1 MSERETIPCTDCARP
16 TIYTGTK
23 LCDPCWEARNRLP
36 GMAKTLDAWK
46 ARAEKAEAALNSSL
60 KAGLSH
66 EELEM
71 ACANFGIDLTCGAC
85 ASQFFTS
92 YGGYEHEATC
102 KTQNAQEWKIR
113 YGGYEHEATCK
124 TQNAQEWKTRAT
136 QAEAQVASMLEG
148 ASKWRERPCPRGAH
162 APCACCGEAS
172 DHMPDDE
179 YANAGRTLLAELE
192 ALRELEQRVRKRCDE
207 AVPQWGTELREAL
220 AAVDAARKGE

>member
-1 MSERETIPCTDCARP
+1 MSYDPNPIPCTDCKKP
-16 TIYTGTK
+16 TMALMTK
-23 LCDPCWEARNRLP
+23 LCDQCWEARRCLTELS
-36 GMAKTLDAWK
+36 ADRDAWR
-46 ARAEKAEAALNSSL
+46 ARAEKAEADLRDANEWRDKLAD
-60 KAGLSH
+60 KII
-66 EELEM
+66 ELE
-71 ACANFGIDLTCGAC
+71 AATSRGRELVDDAN
-85 ASQFFTS
+85 
-92 YGGYEHEATC
+92 E
-102 KTQNAQEWKIR
+102 
-113 YGGYEHEATCK
+113 
-124 TQNAQEWKTRAT
+124 RAT
-136 QAEAQVASMLEG
+136 QAEAQVAAMLEG